1 MYCVSITFK
10 MTEQIEQRIC
20 IKFCMKL
27 EHSSAETIPMIKKAF
42 GDDVMSAA
50 QIKLWHFKDGRESVE
65 SDPRSGSPATS
76 RTPKDVECVW
86 ATINK
91 YLCEIPRCLL

>member
-1 MYCVSITFK
+1 
-10 MTEQIEQRIC
+10 
-20 IKFCMKL
+20 
-27 EHSSAETIPMIKKAF
+27 MIQKAF
-42 GDDVMSAA
+42 GGNVVSAA
-50 QIKLWHFKDGRESVE
+50 QIKVWHKCFKDGQESVE
-65 SDPRSGSPATS
+65 SDPHSGSPATS